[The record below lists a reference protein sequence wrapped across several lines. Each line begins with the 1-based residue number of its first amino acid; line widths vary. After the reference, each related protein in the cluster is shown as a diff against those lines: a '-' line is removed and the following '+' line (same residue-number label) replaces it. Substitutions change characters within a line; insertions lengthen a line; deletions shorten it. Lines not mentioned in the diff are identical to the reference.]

1 MNEPLDL
8 SGAWHD
14 LVGPLLDPLGPFV
27 PLMNLLGMLV
37 VGYGIVVGLFRWDY
51 YSGPSRG
58 NLWLVSAGLFL
69 AGPGLVI
76 PLLLSITDILIN
88 LSANLFSPM
97 GGDSSSPT
105 EEPTAVA
112 PTPDPSPVSDGG
124 GDVGPLG
131 DWDPFL
137 IVLIVV
143 VAVVAVVALI
153 WAFVVGAVE
162 GFSGISHWPSEK
174 TPREIRREE
183 KSKQRITMVEAQ
195 KELDERWSEAKI
207 AHDRAF
213 ERWSK
218 YETDLGEILSRP
230 MMRDLSDPAVAEVVR
245 AMGRADTL
253 RTERAPR
260 LSPGQ
265 TIDDVSGYLL
275 AVHDF
280 STGLVAAERRADSP
294 VDGYAK
300 FSKKEIAQISSA
312 QLLLNQA
319 LDPNL
324 DQNSRQMAYGRVVK
338 IVKGLQQVS
347 VPEDAFA
354 KFQVER
360 GFTPA
365 GLLER

>member
-1 MNEPLDL
+1 MNGPIDL
-8 SGAWHD
+8 SGAWHN
-14 LVGPLLDPLGPFV
+14 LSGPALGPLGHLV
-27 PLMNLLGMLV
+27 PLMNLLGML
-37 VGYGIVVGLFRWDY
+37 IIAFGLVAGFRWRLRGLG
-51 YSGPSRG
+51 SPPG
-58 NLWLVSAGLFL
+58 NLGIISVGLFL
-69 AGPGLVI
+69 AGPGLFI
-76 PLLLSITDILIN
+76 PLLLSLTDIVIN
-88 LSANLFSPM
+88 GLYSAVGAQPEET
-97 GGDSSSPT
+97 SSAPS

-112 PTPDPSPVSDGG
+112 PTPDPSPASDGG
-124 GDVGPLG
+124 GLG
-131 DWDPFL
+131 DLPQT
-137 IVLIVV
+137 VV
-143 VAVVAVVALI
+143 IAIGVMLFIALVGLAVMAYHVY
-153 WAFVVGAVE
+153 
-162 GFSGISHWPSEK
+162 SEDGGGK

-183 KSKQRITMVEAQ
+183 KSKQKVAVVEAQ

-213 ERWSK
+213 KRWSK

-253 RTERAPR
+253 RTEKAPR

-280 STGLVAAERRADSP
+280 STSLAAAERRADSP

-300 FSKKEIAQISSA
+300 FSKKEISQISSA

-324 DQNSRQMAYGRVVK
+324 DQNSRQMAYERVVK

>member
-1 MNEPLDL
+1 MNGPIDL

-14 LVGPLLDPLGPFV
+14 LAGPLLDPLGPFV
-27 PLMNLLGMLV
+27 PGMNLLGGLIVAFGV
-37 VGYGIVVGLFRWDY
+37 VAGFRWRRRGLG
-51 YSGPSRG
+51 SPPG
-58 NLWLVSAGLFL
+58 NLGIISLGLL
-69 AGPGLVI
+69 LSGPGLVI
-76 PLLLSITDILIN
+76 PLLLSATDIIANFIN
-88 LSANLFSPM
+88 SAM
-97 GGDSSSPT
+97 GGDSSSPS
-105 EEPTAVA
+105 EEPTAVT

-124 GDVGPLG
+124 GELLGGWGP
-131 DWDPFL
+131 PL
-137 IVLIVV
+137 IVFGVPVV
-143 VAVVAVVALI
+143 IMGLI
-153 WAFVVGAVE
+153 WASFAAVE
-162 GFSGISHWPSEK
+162 GFSDISHRPSEK

-183 KSKQRITMVEAQ
+183 KSKQKVAVVEAQ

-230 MMRDLSDPAVAEVVR
+230 MMRDLSDSAVAEVVR

-253 RTERAPR
+253 RTEKAPR

-280 STGLVAAERRADSP
+280 SASLAAAERRADSP

-300 FSKKEIAQISSA
+300 FSKKEISQISSA

-324 DQNSRQMAYGRVVK
+324 DQNSRQMAYERVVK

-347 VPEDAFA
+347 VPEDAFS

>member
-1 MNEPLDL
+1 MIEPLDL
-8 SGAWHD
+8 SGAWRD
-14 LVGPLLDPLGPFV
+14 LSGPFLDPLGPLV
-27 PLMNLLGMLV
+27 PAMNLLG
-37 VGYGIVVGLFRWDY
+37 IVFVALGLA
-51 YSGPSRG
+51 
-58 NLWLVSAGLFL
+58 AGLFKRSYGDSPPGSL
-69 AGPGLVI
+69 GAISLGLLFSGPGLVI
-76 PLLLSITDILIN
+76 PLLLSATDIIAN
-88 LSANLFSPM
+88 LSASIFFAT

-124 GDVGPLG
+124 GGGLLG

-137 IVLIVV
+137 VFAIIGVVIVG
-143 VAVVAVVALI
+143 LI
-153 WAFVVGAVE
+153 WASVAAVE
-162 GFSGISHWPSEK
+162 GFSNFSHRPSEK
-174 TPREIRREE
+174 TPREIKREE
-183 KSKQRITMVEAQ
+183 KSKQRIAMVEAQ
-195 KELDERWSEAKI
+195 KELDERWSEAKV

-213 ERWSK
+213 KRWSK

-253 RTERAPR
+253 RTEKAPR

-280 STGLVAAERRADSP
+280 STSLAAAERRADSP

-300 FSKKEIAQISSA
+300 FSKKEISQISSA

-319 LDPNL
+319 LDLNL
-324 DQNSRQMAYGRVVK
+324 DQNSRQMAYERVVK

>member
-1 MNEPLDL
+1 MNGPIDL
-8 SGAWHD
+8 SGAWHSLSGPYLD
-14 LVGPLLDPLGPFV
+14 TLGPLV
-27 PLMNLLGMLV
+27 PVMNLLGAILV
-37 VGYGIVVGLFRWDY
+37 ASGLVVGLFQRG
-51 YSGPSRG
+51 YSGSSG
-58 NLWLVSAGLFL
+58 GKLWIASAGLLL
-69 AGPGLVI
+69 AGPGLFI
-76 PLLLSITDILIN
+76 PLLLSLTDIVFNGLY
-88 LSANLFSPM
+88 SAVGAQPEE
-97 GGDSSSPT
+97 SSSAPS
-105 EEPTAVA
+105 EEPTTVA

-124 GDVGPLG
+124 GGLLGGWGPLG
-131 DWDPFL
+131 IAL
-137 IVLIVV
+137 IVLAIAGLV
-143 VAVVAVVALI
+143 
-153 WAFVVGAVE
+153 WASFAAVE
-162 GFSGISHWPSEK
+162 GFSDISHRPSEK

-183 KSKQRITMVEAQ
+183 KSKQRVAMVEAQ

-213 ERWSK
+213 KRWSK

-253 RTERAPR
+253 RTEKAPR

-280 STGLVAAERRADSP
+280 STSLAAAERRADSP

-300 FSKKEIAQISSA
+300 FSKKEISQISSA

-324 DQNSRQMAYGRVVK
+324 DQNSRQMAYERVVK

>member
-8 SGAWHD
+8 SGAWRD
-14 LVGPLLDPLGPFV
+14 LSGPFLDPLGSLV
-27 PLMNLLGMLV
+27 PAMNLLGILFV
-37 VGYGIVVGLFRWDY
+37 ALGLA
-51 YSGPSRG
+51 
-58 NLWLVSAGLFL
+58 AGLSKRSYGDSPPGTLGAISLGLLFS
-69 AGPGLVI
+69 GPGLVI
-76 PLLLSITDILIN
+76 PLLLSATDILIN
-88 LSANLFSPM
+88 FINDVFSATE
-97 GGDSSSPT
+97 GGSSSPS

-124 GDVGPLG
+124 GELLG
-131 DWDPFL
+131 GWGLPL
-137 IVLIVV
+137 IVFGVPVV
-143 VAVVAVVALI
+143 IMALI
-153 WAFVVGAVE
+153 WVYFAFVE
-162 GFSGISHWPSEK
+162 GSSGGSRRPSEK
-174 TPREIRREE
+174 TPREIKREE
-183 KSKQRITMVEAQ
+183 KSKQKIAMVEAQ

-253 RTERAPR
+253 RTEKAPR

-265 TIDDVSGYLL
+265 TLDDVSGYLL

-280 STGLVAAERRADSP
+280 STSLVAAERRADSP

-324 DQNSRQMAYGRVVK
+324 DQNSRQMAYERVVK

>member
-1 MNEPLDL
+1 MNGPIDL
-8 SGAWHD
+8 SGAWHSLSGPYLD
-14 LVGPLLDPLGPFV
+14 TLGPLV
-27 PLMNLLGMLV
+27 PVMNLLGAILV
-37 VGYGIVVGLFRWDY
+37 ASGLVVGLFQRG
-51 YSGPSRG
+51 YSGSSG
-58 NLWLVSAGLFL
+58 GKLWIASAGLLL
-69 AGPGLVI
+69 AGPGLFI
-76 PLLLSITDILIN
+76 PLLLSLTDIVFNGLY
-88 LSANLFSPM
+88 SAVGAQPEEP
-97 GGDSSSPT
+97 SSAPS
-105 EEPTAVA
+105 EEPTTVA

-124 GDVGPLG
+124 GELLG
-131 DWDPFL
+131 GWGTLWSAL
-137 IVLIVV
+137 IVL
-143 VAVVAVVALI
+143 AVVGLVFASVAL
-153 WAFVVGAVE
+153 AE
-162 GFSGISHWPSEK
+162 GSSGGSRRPSEK

-183 KSKQRITMVEAQ
+183 KSKQRIAMVEAQ

-213 ERWSK
+213 KRWSK

-253 RTERAPR
+253 RTEKAPR

-280 STGLVAAERRADSP
+280 STSLAAAERRADSP

-300 FSKKEIAQISSA
+300 FSKKEISQISSA

-324 DQNSRQMAYGRVVK
+324 DQNSRQMAYERVVK

>member
-1 MNEPLDL
+1 MNEPLIDL

-14 LVGPLLDPLGPFV
+14 LAGPLLDTLGPFV
-27 PLMNLLGMLV
+27 TVMNLLGVLV
-37 VGYGIVVGLFRWDY
+37 VTFGVFVGLLRWRLY
-51 YSGPSRG
+51 NSAPPES
-58 NLWLVSAGLFL
+58 LWLVSMGLVI
-69 AGPGLVI
+69 AGPGLFI
-76 PLLLSITDILIN
+76 PFLLSITDIVIN
-88 LSANLFSPM
+88 FINSAMTTWIGEAGSMP
-97 GGDSSSPT
+97 G
-105 EEPTAVA
+105 EEPTTVA
-112 PTPDPSPVSDGG
+112 PTPDPSPASDGG
-124 GDVGPLG
+124 GGGGGLLG
-131 DWDPFL
+131 DWDPFMVFV
-137 IVLIVV
+137 IIGGVI
-143 VAVVAVVALI
+143 AVLI
-153 WAFVVGAVE
+153 WASVAAVE
-162 GFSGISHWPSEK
+162 GFSGDSRRSGEK
-174 TPREIRREE
+174 TPREIKREE
-183 KSKQRITMVEAQ
+183 KSKQKVAMVEAQ

-213 ERWSK
+213 KRWSK

-253 RTERAPR
+253 RTEKAPR

-280 STGLVAAERRADSP
+280 SASLAAAERRADSP

-300 FSKKEIAQISSA
+300 FSKKEISQISSA

-324 DQNSRQMAYGRVVK
+324 DQNSRQMAYERVVK

>member
-1 MNEPLDL
+1 MNGPLDL
-8 SGAWHD
+8 SGAWHNTA
-14 LVGPLLDPLGPFV
+14 GPHLDPLGPLV
-27 PLMNLLGMLV
+27 PMMNILGAIIV
-37 VGYGIVVGLFRWDY
+37 ASGIVANLFIKRRKCNGSSRDGLLLASVGL
-51 YSGPSRG
+51 
-58 NLWLVSAGLFL
+58 LL

-76 PLLLSITDILIN
+76 PLLLSITDFVIN
-88 LSANLFSPM
+88 SFYSTM
-97 GGDSSSPT
+97 ISMVGGEPGSSPSGD
-105 EEPTAVA
+105 PTTVA
-112 PTPDPSPVSDGG
+112 PTPDPSPASDGG
-124 GDVGPLG
+124 GGLLG
-131 DWDPFL
+131 DSNAFL
-137 IVLIVV
+137 ISLIVFAAIFGLV
-143 VAVVAVVALI
+143 WALGS
-153 WAFVVGAVE
+153 FVEWSAD
-162 GFSGISHWPSEK
+162 SSRRPSEK
-174 TPREIRREE
+174 TPREIKREE
-183 KSKQRITMVEAQ
+183 KSKQRIAMVEAQ

-213 ERWSK
+213 KRWSK

-253 RTERAPR
+253 RTEKAPR

-280 STGLVAAERRADSP
+280 STSLAAAERRADSP

-312 QLLLNQA
+312 QLLLSQA

-324 DQNSRQMAYGRVVK
+324 DQNSRQMAYERVVK

-347 VPEDAFA
+347 VPEDAFT

>member
-1 MNEPLDL
+1 MNGPIDL
-8 SGAWHD
+8 SGAWHSLSGPYLD
-14 LVGPLLDPLGPFV
+14 TLGPLV
-27 PLMNLLGMLV
+27 PVMTLLGAILV
-37 VGYGIVVGLFRWDY
+37 ASGLVVGLFQRG
-51 YSGPSRG
+51 YSGSSG
-58 NLWLVSAGLFL
+58 GKLWIASAGLLL
-69 AGPGLVI
+69 AGPGLFI
-76 PLLLSITDILIN
+76 PLLLSLTDIVFNGLY
-88 LSANLFSPM
+88 SAVGAQPEEP
-97 GGDSSSPT
+97 SSAPS
-105 EEPTAVA
+105 EEPTAA
-112 PTPDPSPVSDGG
+112 TPTPDPSPVSDGG
-124 GDVGPLG
+124 GGSLWDS
-131 DWDPFL
+131 DPFL
-137 IVLIVV
+137 IILFVFMAIGVLIWVYF
-143 VAVVAVVALI
+143 
-153 WAFVVGAVE
+153 AFAE
-162 GFSGISHWPSEK
+162 GSSGGSRRPSEK

-183 KSKQRITMVEAQ
+183 KSKQKIAMVEAQ

-213 ERWSK
+213 KRWSK

-253 RTERAPR
+253 RTEKAPR

-280 STGLVAAERRADSP
+280 STSLAAAERRADSP

-300 FSKKEIAQISSA
+300 FSKKEISQISSA

-324 DQNSRQMAYGRVVK
+324 DQNSRQMAYERVVK

>member
-1 MNEPLDL
+1 
-8 SGAWHD
+8 
-14 LVGPLLDPLGPFV
+14 
-27 PLMNLLGMLV
+27 
-37 VGYGIVVGLFRWDY
+37 
-51 YSGPSRG
+51 
-58 NLWLVSAGLFL
+58 
-69 AGPGLVI
+69 
-76 PLLLSITDILIN
+76 
-88 LSANLFSPM
+88 
-97 GGDSSSPT
+97 
-105 EEPTAVA
+105 
-112 PTPDPSPVSDGG
+112 
-124 GDVGPLG
+124 
-131 DWDPFL
+131 
-137 IVLIVV
+137 
-143 VAVVAVVALI
+143 
-153 WAFVVGAVE
+153 
-162 GFSGISHWPSEK
+162 
-174 TPREIRREE
+174 
-183 KSKQRITMVEAQ
+183 
-195 KELDERWSEAKI
+195 
-207 AHDRAF
+207 
-213 ERWSK
+213 
-218 YETDLGEILSRP
+218 

-253 RTERAPR
+253 RTEKAPR

-324 DQNSRQMAYGRVVK
+324 DQNSRQMAYERVVK

-347 VPEDAFA
+347 VPEDVFA

>member
-1 MNEPLDL
+1 MNGPIDL
-8 SGAWHD
+8 SGAWHSLSGPYLD
-14 LVGPLLDPLGPFV
+14 TLGPLV
-27 PLMNLLGMLV
+27 PVMNLLGAILV
-37 VGYGIVVGLFRWDY
+37 ASGLVVGLFQRG
-51 YSGPSRG
+51 YSGSSG
-58 NLWLVSAGLFL
+58 GKLWIASAGLLL
-69 AGPGLVI
+69 AGPGLFI
-76 PLLLSITDILIN
+76 PLLLSLTDIVFNGLY
-88 LSANLFSPM
+88 SAVGAQPEEP
-97 GGDSSSPT
+97 SSAPS
-105 EEPTAVA
+105 EEPTTVA

-124 GDVGPLG
+124 GGSLWDS
-131 DWDPFL
+131 DPFL
-137 IVLIVV
+137 IILFVFTAIGVLIWVYF
-143 VAVVAVVALI
+143 
-153 WAFVVGAVE
+153 AFVE
-162 GFSGISHWPSEK
+162 GFSDISHRPSEK

-183 KSKQRITMVEAQ
+183 RSKQRVAMVEAQ

-213 ERWSK
+213 KRWSK

-253 RTERAPR
+253 RTEKAPR

-280 STGLVAAERRADSP
+280 STSLTAAERRADSP
-294 VDGYAK
+294 VDGYEK
-300 FSKKEIAQISSA
+300 FSKKEISQISSA

-324 DQNSRQMAYGRVVK
+324 DQNSRQMAYERVVK

>member
-1 MNEPLDL
+1 MNGPIDL
-8 SGAWHD
+8 SGAWHSLSGPYLD
-14 LVGPLLDPLGPFV
+14 TLGPLV
-27 PLMNLLGMLV
+27 PVMNLLGAILV
-37 VGYGIVVGLFRWDY
+37 ASGLVVGLFQRG
-51 YSGPSRG
+51 YSGSSG
-58 NLWLVSAGLFL
+58 GKLWIASAGLLL
-69 AGPGLVI
+69 AGPGLFI
-76 PLLLSITDILIN
+76 PLLLSLTDIVFNGLY
-88 LSANLFSPM
+88 SAVGAQPEEP
-97 GGDSSSPT
+97 SSAPS
-105 EEPTAVA
+105 EEPTTVA

-124 GDVGPLG
+124 GGGLLGGWGPLG
-131 DWDPFL
+131 IAL
-137 IVLIVV
+137 IVLAIAGLV
-143 VAVVAVVALI
+143 
-153 WAFVVGAVE
+153 WASFAAVE
-162 GFSGISHWPSEK
+162 GFSDISHRPSEK

-183 KSKQRITMVEAQ
+183 KSKQRVAMVEAQ

-213 ERWSK
+213 KRWSK

-253 RTERAPR
+253 RTEKAPR

-280 STGLVAAERRADSP
+280 STSLAAAERRADSP

-300 FSKKEIAQISSA
+300 FSKKEISQISSA

-324 DQNSRQMAYGRVVK
+324 DQNSRQMAYERVVK

>member
-1 MNEPLDL
+1 MADPHLDPI
-8 SGAWHD
+8 
-14 LVGPLLDPLGPFV
+14 GPLVTTMNVLGV
-27 PLMNLLGMLV
+27 LV
-37 VGYGIVVGLFRWDY
+37 VTFGLAAEFFTRRKRNGSSQD
-51 YSGPSRG
+51 
-58 NLWLVSAGLFL
+58 GLLLASLGLLL

-76 PLLLSITDILIN
+76 PLLLSITDFVVNSFYSLMT
-88 LSANLFSPM
+88 AM
-97 GGDSSSPT
+97 TGWDSSSLS
-105 EEPTAVA
+105 EEPTTVA
-112 PTPDPSPVSDGG
+112 PTPDPSPASDGG
-124 GDVGPLG
+124 GGLLG
-131 DWDPFL
+131 DSNAFL
-137 IVLIVV
+137 IILIVFAAIFGLV
-143 VAVVAVVALI
+143 WALGS
-153 WAFVVGAVE
+153 FVEWSAD
-162 GFSGISHWPSEK
+162 SSRRPSEK

-183 KSKQRITMVEAQ
+183 KSKQRIAMVEAQ

-253 RTERAPR
+253 RTEKAPR

-280 STGLVAAERRADSP
+280 STSLAAAERRADSP

-312 QLLLNQA
+312 QLLLSQA

-324 DQNSRQMAYGRVVK
+324 DQNSRQMAYERVVK

>member
-1 MNEPLDL
+1 MNGPLIDL

-14 LVGPLLDPLGPFV
+14 LAGPFLDTLGPFV
-27 PLMNLLGMLV
+27 TVMNLLGVLIV
-37 VGYGIVVGLFRWDY
+37 ASGIVASLFKRR
-51 YSGPSRG
+51 YSGPSQEY
-58 NLWLVSAGLFL
+58 LWLTSMGLFL
-69 AGPGLVI
+69 AGPGLFI
-76 PLLLSITDILIN
+76 PFLLSITDIVIN
-88 LSANLFSPM
+88 FTHSTMLSPM
-97 GGDSSSPT
+97 GEDSSSPS
-105 EEPTAVA
+105 EEPTAA
-112 PTPDPSPVSDGG
+112 TPTPDPSPASDGG
-124 GDVGPLG
+124 GGSLWG
-131 DWDPFL
+131 SDPFL
-137 IVLIVV
+137 IILFVFMAIGVLIWVYF
-143 VAVVAVVALI
+143 
-153 WAFVVGAVE
+153 AFVE
-162 GFSGISHWPSEK
+162 GSSGGSRRPSEK

-183 KSKQRITMVEAQ
+183 KSKQKIAMVEAQ

-213 ERWSK
+213 KRWSK

-253 RTERAPR
+253 RTEKAPR

-280 STGLVAAERRADSP
+280 STSLAAAERRADSP

-300 FSKKEIAQISSA
+300 FSKKEISQISSA

-324 DQNSRQMAYGRVVK
+324 DQNSRQMAYERVVK

>member
-1 MNEPLDL
+1 MNGPIDL
-8 SGAWHD
+8 SGAWHSA
-14 LVGPLLDPLGPFV
+14 VGPYLDMLGP
-27 PLMNLLGMLV
+27 LATAMNLLGAILV
-37 VGYGIVVGLFRWDY
+37 ASGLLVGLFQRG
-51 YSGPSRG
+51 YSGSSG
-58 NLWLVSAGLFL
+58 GKLWIASAGLLL
-69 AGPGLVI
+69 AGPGLFI
-76 PLLLSITDILIN
+76 PLLLSLTDIVFNGLY
-88 LSANLFSPM
+88 SAVGAQPEEP
-97 GGDSSSPT
+97 SSAPS
-105 EEPTAVA
+105 EEPTTVA
-112 PTPDPSPVSDGG
+112 PTPDPSPASDGG
-124 GDVGPLG
+124 GGGLLG
-131 DWDPFL
+131 GSNTFL
-137 IVLIVV
+137 IVFIIS
-143 VAVVAVVALI
+143 VAIAGLI
-153 WAFVVGAVE
+153 WACGSFVE
-162 GFSGISHWPSEK
+162 GFSGISHRPSEK
-174 TPREIRREE
+174 TPREIKREE
-183 KSKQRITMVEAQ
+183 KSKQKIAMVEAQ

-213 ERWSK
+213 KRWSK

-253 RTERAPR
+253 RTEKAPR

-280 STGLVAAERRADSP
+280 STSLAAAERRADSP

-300 FSKKEIAQISSA
+300 FSKKEISQISSA

-324 DQNSRQMAYGRVVK
+324 DQNSRQMAYERVVK

-347 VPEDAFA
+347 VPEEAFA

>member
-1 MNEPLDL
+1 MNGPIDL
-8 SGAWHD
+8 SGAWHSLSGPYLD
-14 LVGPLLDPLGPFV
+14 TLGPLV
-27 PLMNLLGMLV
+27 PVMNLLGAILV
-37 VGYGIVVGLFRWDY
+37 ASGLVVGLFQRG
-51 YSGPSRG
+51 YSGSSG
-58 NLWLVSAGLFL
+58 GKLWIASAGLLL
-69 AGPGLVI
+69 AGPGLFI
-76 PLLLSITDILIN
+76 PLLLSLTDIVFNGLY
-88 LSANLFSPM
+88 SAVGAQPEEP
-97 GGDSSSPT
+97 SSSPS
-105 EEPTAVA
+105 EEPTAA
-112 PTPDPSPVSDGG
+112 TPTPDPSPVSDGG
-124 GDVGPLG
+124 GGSLWDS
-131 DWDPFL
+131 DPFL
-137 IVLIVV
+137 IILFVFMAIGVLIWVYF
-143 VAVVAVVALI
+143 
-153 WAFVVGAVE
+153 AFVE
-162 GFSGISHWPSEK
+162 GSSGGSRRPSEK

-183 KSKQRITMVEAQ
+183 KSKQKIAMVEAQ

-213 ERWSK
+213 KRWSK

-253 RTERAPR
+253 RTEKAPR

-280 STGLVAAERRADSP
+280 STSLAAAERRADSP

-300 FSKKEIAQISSA
+300 FSKKEISQISSA

-324 DQNSRQMAYGRVVK
+324 DQNSRQMAYERVVK

>member
-37 VGYGIVVGLFRWDY
+37 VGFGIVVGLFRWDY

-58 NLWLVSAGLFL
+58 NLWLISAGLFL

-76 PLLLSITDILIN
+76 PLLLSATDIIANFIN
-88 LSANLFSPM
+88 SAM
-97 GGDSSSPT
+97 GGDSSSPS

-137 IVLIVV
+137 IALIVA

-153 WAFVVGAVE
+153 WAFVAAAVE
-162 GFSGISHWPSEK
+162 GFSGIPQWPSEK

-253 RTERAPR
+253 RTEKAPR

-324 DQNSRQMAYGRVVK
+324 DQNSRQMAYERVVK

-347 VPEDAFA
+347 VPEDVFA

>member
-14 LVGPLLDPLGPFV
+14 LAGPLLDTLGPLV
-27 PLMNLLGMLV
+27 PVMNILGGL
-37 VGYGIVVGLFRWDY
+37 IVAFGMVAGLFKQK
-51 YSGPSRG
+51 YSGPSQG

-76 PLLLSITDILIN
+76 PLLLSITDIIANFIN
-88 LSANLFSPM
+88 SAMAFRTEGDGLSPS
-97 GGDSSSPT
+97 

-124 GDVGPLG
+124 GGGPLG

-137 IVLIVV
+137 I
-143 VAVVAVVALI
+143 ALI
-153 WAFVVGAVE
+153 GVAIVGLVWASFAFVEA
-162 GFSGISHWPSEK
+162 FTDIPYRPRK
-174 TPREIRREE
+174 KALREIRREE
-183 KSKQRITMVEAQ
+183 KSKQKIAMVEAQ

-253 RTERAPR
+253 RTEKAPR

-280 STGLVAAERRADSP
+280 STSLVAAERRADSP

-300 FSKKEIAQISSA
+300 FSKREIAQISSA

-324 DQNSRQMAYGRVVK
+324 DQNSRQMAYERVVK

>member
-1 MNEPLDL
+1 MNEPLIDL

-14 LVGPLLDPLGPFV
+14 LAGPLLDTLGPFV
-27 PLMNLLGMLV
+27 TVMNLLGVLV
-37 VGYGIVVGLFRWDY
+37 VAFGVFVGLLRWRLY
-51 YSGPSRG
+51 NSSPPES
-58 NLWLVSAGLFL
+58 LWLVSVGLVL
-69 AGPGLVI
+69 AGPGLFI
-76 PLLLSITDILIN
+76 PFLLSITDIVIN
-88 LSANLFSPM
+88 FTSDMMLFWM
-97 GGDSSSPT
+97 GEDSSSPS
-105 EEPTAVA
+105 EEPTAA
-112 PTPDPSPVSDGG
+112 TPTPDPSPVSDGG
-124 GDVGPLG
+124 GDGGLLGGWGPLG
-131 DWDPFL
+131 MAL
-137 IVLIVV
+137 IVL
-143 VAVVAVVALI
+143 AVVGLVYASA
-153 WAFVVGAVE
+153 AAVE
-162 GFSGISHWPSEK
+162 GFSDISHRPSEK

-183 KSKQRITMVEAQ
+183 KSKQKIAMAEAQ

-213 ERWSK
+213 KRWSK

-253 RTERAPR
+253 RTEKAPR

-280 STGLVAAERRADSP
+280 STSLAAAERRADSP

-300 FSKKEIAQISSA
+300 FSKKEISQISSA

-324 DQNSRQMAYGRVVK
+324 DRNSRQMAYERVVK

>member
-1 MNEPLDL
+1 MNGPIDL
-8 SGAWHD
+8 SGAWHSLSGPYLD
-14 LVGPLLDPLGPFV
+14 TLGPLV
-27 PLMNLLGMLV
+27 PVMNLLGAILV
-37 VGYGIVVGLFRWDY
+37 ASGLVVGLFQRG
-51 YSGPSRG
+51 YSGSSG
-58 NLWLVSAGLFL
+58 GKLWIASAGLLL
-69 AGPGLVI
+69 AGPGLFI
-76 PLLLSITDILIN
+76 PLLLSLTDIVFNGLY
-88 LSANLFSPM
+88 SAVGAQPEEP
-97 GGDSSSPT
+97 SSAPS
-105 EEPTAVA
+105 EEPTAA
-112 PTPDPSPVSDGG
+112 TPTPDPSPVSDGG
-124 GDVGPLG
+124 GDGGLLGGWGPLG
-131 DWDPFL
+131 MAL
-137 IVLIVV
+137 IVL
-143 VAVVAVVALI
+143 AVVGLVYASVAL
-153 WAFVVGAVE
+153 AE
-162 GFSGISHWPSEK
+162 GFSDGPRRPSEK
-174 TPREIRREE
+174 TPREIKREE
-183 KSKQRITMVEAQ
+183 RSKQRIAMVEAQ

-213 ERWSK
+213 KRWSK

-253 RTERAPR
+253 RTEKAPR

-280 STGLVAAERRADSP
+280 STSLTAAERRADSP
-294 VDGYAK
+294 VDGYEK
-300 FSKKEIAQISSA
+300 FSKKEISQISSA

-324 DQNSRQMAYGRVVK
+324 DQNSRQMAYERVVK